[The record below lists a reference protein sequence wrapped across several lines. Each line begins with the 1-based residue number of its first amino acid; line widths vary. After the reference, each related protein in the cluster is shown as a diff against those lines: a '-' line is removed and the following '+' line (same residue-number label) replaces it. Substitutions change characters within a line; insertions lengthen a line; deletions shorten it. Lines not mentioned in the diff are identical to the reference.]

1 MSNQQIKVGLVAL
14 VLSVILVFAA
24 ALPAVNALTP
34 STIYDRYQQKTDRF
48 PGGQH
53 ICGEKLCS
61 SNEWAKMKN
70 ALHVAQRNSDS
81 CPQLKGWTPCG
92 KQTTLPNTSNK

>member
-34 STIYDRYQQKTDRF
+34 STVYDRYQQKTDRF

-53 ICGEKLCS
+53 ICGEKLCTA
-61 SNEWAKMKN
+61 NEWAKMKYS
-70 ALHVAQRNSDS
+70 LHASQRNSDT
-81 CPQLKGWTPCG
+81 CPQLKAWQPCAT
-92 KQTTLPNTSNK
+92 QSTLPKTSTK

>member
-14 VLSVILVFAA
+14 VLTVIMVFAT

-34 STIYDRYQQKTDRF
+34 STIYQRYSVKTDSF

-61 SNEWAKMKN
+61 SNEWAKMKQ
-70 ALHVAQRNSDS
+70 ALHVAQRDPDR
-81 CPQLKGWTPCG
+81 CKELQGWEYCGQPTVVPKTPS
-92 KQTTLPNTSNK
+92 K